1 MLRQMSGVVRK
12 KVVKNEDI
20 KWKPVG
26 NPNSIKNNQGI
37 LVEMVLA
44 CAQKPELPFMQHVE
58 KLVAIGTRRSGT
70 LAEAN
75 MTLNRVE

>member
-1 MLRQMSGVVRK
+1 MLRQMGGVVRK

-26 NPNSIKNNQGI
+26 NPNSRKNNRGI

-44 CAQKPELPFMQHVE
+44 CTQKPELAFMQHVE
-58 KLVAIGTRRSGT
+58 KLVVLGTRRSGT
-70 LAEAN
+70 LAEAD
-75 MTLNRVE
+75 MTLKRVE

>member
-1 MLRQMSGVVRK
+1 MSGVVRK
-12 KVVKNEDI
+12 KVIKNEDI

-26 NPNSIKNNQGI
+26 NPNSRKNNQGI

-44 CAQKPELPFMQHVE
+44 CAQKPELAFVQHVE
-58 KLVAIGTRRSGT
+58 KLVVIGTRRSGT
-70 LAEAN
+70 LAEED